1 MYDYNKLHNLILDVS
16 SETFYRD
23 DDGFNDFQLAIVTYF
38 KNKYYLADEIID
50 GFFGKENE
58 LKMR

>member
-1 MYDYNKLHNLILDVS
+1 MIINKIK
-16 SETFYRD
+16 
-23 DDGFNDFQLAIVTYF
+23 TYF